1 MQKQVNNSAPIS
13 NAIIFK
19 RTVIVLVFILST
31 FVILSVAF
39 ILLAFGMGGGTG
51 GVARGAVITSTLF
64 AGLMLFLLFRTCR
77 KQWRINPT
85 KTSRVPFYI
94 WFMAAAVIV
103 LFLLIMIRSVTGS
116 YFGLG
121 GFF

>member
-1 MQKQVNNSAPIS
+1 MNSSAPIS

-19 RTVIVLVFILST
+19 RTVIVLVFILSF

-39 ILLAFGMGGGTG
+39 ILLAFGMLGTG

-64 AGLMLFLLFRTCR
+64 AGSLLFLLFRTCR